1 MALTAMDLVAKARE
15 QITEV
20 SLEEGNN
27 ILSKALILDVREPS
41 EYAQGHLPNAVNL
54 PRGLLEF
61 KINDHPAFEGQQ
73 NTEIL
78 VYCQVG
84 GRSALAAETMLK
96 LGYQKPLS
104 LTGGFKAWS
113 ESGNKTVK
121 DANVC

>member
-1 MALTAMDLVAKARE
+1 MALTAMDLVAKAKE

-27 ILSKALILDVREPS
+27 ILGTALILDVREPG

-61 KINDHPAFEGQQ
+61 KINDHPTFEGQQ
-73 NTEIL
+73 NAEIL

-96 LGYQKPLS
+96 LGYQKPRS

-113 ESGNKTVK
+113 ENGKKTIK